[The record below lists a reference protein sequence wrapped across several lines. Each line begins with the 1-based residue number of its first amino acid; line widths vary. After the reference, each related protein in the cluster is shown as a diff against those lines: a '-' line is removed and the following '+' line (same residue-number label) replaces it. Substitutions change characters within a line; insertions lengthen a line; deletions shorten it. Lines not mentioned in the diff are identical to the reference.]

1 MDELIKE
8 NIEISDINLLTSKG
22 LYENNNLNS
31 KYYQLYKNYKILLD
45 KYLVNKLEL
54 DVYDQSID
62 DTGLKFMPVKK
73 EDMDYYQYISA
84 MNLKYIYLRNN
95 LYVEKLSKENIDKI
109 LSLNINNLKKPSK
122 DIIKIIEDTY
132 IDVIDVNIDKNI
144 TSMVRYG
151 PDNDNYWF
159 PSNELVIGIRH
170 DDFADNGLGEG
181 KEWEENNNKQT
192 MFLIALID
200 EIKAKSMNVIKAKVN
215 VVWYNDYT
223 IKEVVKIKKQGV

>member
-73 EDMDYYQYISA
+73 EDMDYYQYIST

-109 LSLNINNLKKPSK
+109 LSLNTNNLKKPSK
-122 DIIKIIEDTY
+122 DIIKLIEDTY
-132 IDVIDVNIDKNI
+132 TDVIDVNINKNI
-144 TSMVRYG
+144 TSMARYG

-223 IKEVVKIKKQGV
+223 IKEVVKIKKQ

>member
-73 EDMDYYQYISA
+73 EDMDYYQYIST

-95 LYVEKLSKENIDKI
+95 LYVEKL
-109 LSLNINNLKKPSK
+109 
-122 DIIKIIEDTY
+122 
-132 IDVIDVNIDKNI
+132 
-144 TSMVRYG
+144 
-151 PDNDNYWF
+151 
-159 PSNELVIGIRH
+159 
-170 DDFADNGLGEG
+170 
-181 KEWEENNNKQT
+181 
-192 MFLIALID
+192 
-200 EIKAKSMNVIKAKVN
+200 
-215 VVWYNDYT
+215 
-223 IKEVVKIKKQGV
+223 